1 MRRRADPALKYRA
14 YTPKISQAVCET
26 CGDDPEMMTIIY
38 ETKGGKQY
46 GQSYDYFGLPNLLE
60 TLDKWDEEHS

>member
-1 MRRRADPALKYRA
+1 MPFC
-14 YTPKISQAVCET
+14 QAVCGT